1 MWRTAIFE
9 LIAWILRR
17 VRIVRF
23 KAETVCGKRGD
34 MEPIFPFDPLLR
46 SAETESYV
54 MRGGQRA
61 YYRFR
66 AAPYYGGIATA
77 DAVGCSFLCA
87 YCWNYGKN
95 LRPESCQE
103 FYSPEDVAYKLLRI
117 AEKRRFRLFRI
128 SGAEPI
134 LGENSLL
141 HLAEVLRLV
150 LEKRPQSMFIL
161 ETNGLLLGCR
171 TGFVGK
177 LRFKN
182 LRVRV
187 CLKGVDEESFE
198 RITGADRT
206 AFSYPLRALGELQG
220 RGIHAWP
227 ALMADFYSDTQI
239 SGLEQLLREEEI
251 ESKLELEGLEAYPF
265 VMANL
270 RKRGIS
276 LPP

>member
-1 MWRTAIFE
+1 
-9 LIAWILRR
+9 
-17 VRIVRF
+17 
-23 KAETVCGKRGD
+23 
-34 MEPIFPFDPLLR
+34 
-46 SAETESYV
+46 

-95 LRPESCQE
+95 LRPEACRE
-103 FYSPEDVAYKLLRI
+103 FYGPEEVGQRLLQI
-117 AEKRRFRLFRI
+117 AEKRRLCLFRI

-134 LGENSLL
+134 LGEKSCQ

-150 LEKRPQSMFIL
+150 LEKRSQSKFIL
-161 ETNGLLLGCR
+161 ETNGLFLGR
-171 TGFVGK
+171 NPDFADQ

-198 RITGADRT
+198 RITGANRT
-206 AFSYPLRALGELQG
+206 AFSYPLRAIRELQG
-220 RGIHAWP
+220 RGLRAWP
-227 ALMADFYSDTQI
+227 ALMADFFSETQI
-239 SGLEQLLREEEI
+239 SGLEQLLRKEDI

-265 VMANL
+265 VIANL
-270 RKRGIS
+270 RKRGIPI
-276 LPP
+276 PP